1 MHKGDI
7 MDLEKIATSAIV
19 MEISKTNILSSF
31 INDGDKEPCW
41 DGNIY
46 IHENAK
52 HTKKNIKRIPTQVK
66 GRAATA
72 KSVKES
78 IKYGVSYDD
87 LSAYMMDGGT
97 IFFVVYIDKEKG
109 EVLQIYYT
117 VLLPIKIKDIFKQ
130 KKKTYYVSLKK
141 FPADNKKKIEVVY
154 DAYANAQRQ
163 KSFAGTNS
171 PTIEELS
178 KKGVLEGIS
187 FHFVHTGEEVVP
199 SMIPKIMEEN
209 SFTIYANVTGNPIG
223 IPVEYCENISQ
234 VLTCQ
239 QFDRHVTVAGVKYYD
254 KYQNIYSISTVKTV
268 IGNCLTM
275 TYPMIE
281 EAEKRKIPVTLEFSI
296 NGTLRE
302 QIKKIEF
309 VIAIATK
316 GGFEIGDIDIPV
328 SLNREEFREKLN
340 ELTERVHWLKSIQD
354 LLNRMHITRDLEI
367 NKCTEKNLNLLMTA
381 LGEQKPIK
389 DISQDLNI
397 LHTLKISNLSLG
409 VIYIKHTDGK
419 YYMYDYFNKHLEA
432 YYKIEGR
439 EIRIS
444 QFSTMNV
451 KDFTKY
457 DNMYLPIIL
466 EDFKQIPISSDILN
480 QANCL
485 MLEML
490 KAYDQCKLKDLLYTA
505 EQINEWLKQYP
516 DLIEQDICII
526 NGCQITIRQGE
537 LNYADKAK
545 LFAISEKSNNMNYR
559 AGAFILL
566 EYMDE
571 AEKIFSSFNDTQ
583 MKEFSNYPIYNLYQR
598 YKKKKG

>member
-1 MHKGDI
+1 